1 MSADVALL
9 DLRWRRRSLI
19 GYPIGLAV
27 YAITVIAIY
36 PSFAHDESLDSLT
49 ENSKFAALFGASGPL
64 TTPSGWLNA
73 NLYANFVP
81 LVVLLVAI
89 GYGASALA
97 GQNEDGILGL
107 VGTLPVSRRSLV
119 LQKFGALCALIA
131 PVSAAT
137 FVCVLAGRA
146 FQLPVDIAV
155 LVEISVGVVLL
166 GAVFG
171 ALALVLGALT
181 GSRGT
186 ALGVTSGI
194 AAVAYL
200 ISSLAPVVPAVHA
213 IRFISPFYWSV
224 GAGQISTGLGWGNAV
239 ALVVTAAALLA
250 VAILA
255 TERMDVR

>member
-36 PSFAHDESLDSLT
+36 PSFAHDTSLDRLT
-49 ENSKFAALFGASGPL
+49 ENSKFAALFGVSGPL

-89 GYGASALA
+89 AYGASALA
-97 GQNEDGILGL
+97 GQNEDGTLAL
-107 VGTLPVSRRSLV
+107 VATLPVSRRSLV
-119 LQKFGALCALIA
+119 LQKFAALCALIV

-137 FVCVLAGRA
+137 FACVLAGRA

-171 ALALVLGALT
+171 ALALLLGALT
-181 GSRGT
+181 GSRGI
-186 ALGVTSGI
+186 ALGVSSAL

-200 ISSLAPVVPAVHA
+200 ISSLAPVVPVIHT
-213 IRFISPFYWSV
+213 IRLISPFYWSV
-224 GAGQISTGLGWGNAV
+224 GAGQISTGLGRGH
-239 ALVVTAAALLA
+239 ALALTVTAAVLLA
-250 VAILA
+250 AAVLA
-255 TERMDVR
+255 AERMDVR

>member
-19 GYPIGLAV
+19 GYPVGLAV

-36 PSFAHDESLDSLT
+36 PSFAHDKSLDSLT

-97 GQNEDGILGL
+97 GQNEDGTLGL
-107 VGTLPVSRRSLV
+107 VATLPVSRRSVV
-119 LQKFGALCALIA
+119 LQKFAALCALIV

-137 FVCVLAGRA
+137 FVCVLVGRA

-171 ALALVLGALT
+171 ALALLLGALT

-186 ALGVTSGI
+186 ALGATSAI

-200 ISSLAPVVPAVHA
+200 ISSLAPVVPAIHT
-213 IRFISPFYWSV
+213 IRILSPFYWSV
-224 GAGQISTGLGWGNAV
+224 GAGQISTGLAWGHAV
-239 ALVVTAAALLA
+239 ALAVTAAALLA
-250 VAILA
+250 TAVLA
-255 TERMDVR
+255 AGRMDVR